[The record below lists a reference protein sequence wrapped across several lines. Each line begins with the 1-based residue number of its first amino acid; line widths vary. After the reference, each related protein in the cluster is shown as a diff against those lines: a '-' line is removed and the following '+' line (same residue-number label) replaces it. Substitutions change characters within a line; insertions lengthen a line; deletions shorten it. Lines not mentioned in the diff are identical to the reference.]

1 MRRSGLILF
10 LASALSAC
18 STSAATP
25 NEATK
30 FIDNVNAT
38 ALRLGLESSQAA
50 WVQATYITD
59 HTQAI
64 SARASQVYID
74 TMAKFAKDS
83 VKFDK
88 VQVPADIRRQLNLL
102 KLSLTMVTPADP
114 KEGEELTKLAS
125 KLEATYGKGK
135 WCEDAGNP
143 QTCLD
148 VDKVTNTM
156 AKSFD
161 EKRLRQV

>member
-1 MRRSGLILF
+1 MKRILLLCL
-10 LASALSAC
+10 LAAVFAGCNSA
-18 STSAATP
+18 STGSAATP
-25 NEATK
+25 EEAKK

-38 ALRLGLESSQAA
+38 MLKLGLESAQAA

-59 HTQAI
+59 DTEAM
-64 SARASQVYID
+64 SARANQVFID
-74 TMAKFAKDS
+74 TMAKFAKDA

-88 VQVPADIRRQLNLL
+88 VEVPADIRRQLNLL

-135 WCEDAGNP
+135 WCKDP
-143 QTCLD
+143 
-148 VDKVTNTM
+148 K
-156 AKSFD
+156 D
-161 EKRLRQV
+161 EKS